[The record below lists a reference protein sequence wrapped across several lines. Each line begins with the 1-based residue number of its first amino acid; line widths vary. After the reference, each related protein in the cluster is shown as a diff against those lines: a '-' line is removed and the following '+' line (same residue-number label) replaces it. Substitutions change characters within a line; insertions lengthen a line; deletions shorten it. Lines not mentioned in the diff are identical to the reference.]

1 MLKKE
6 KDNLRDRK
14 LGPNWK
20 EYRPFIVRKMIAKS
34 AIDNPARA

>member
-20 EYRPFIVRKMIAKS
+20 EYRPFIVRKMIAILHK
-34 AIDNPARA
+34 